1 LPNGTPQCQ
10 MLHVAPQMH
19 RSEPELMPKR
29 NPSESKSPRQSFR
42 ARYDALEQRR
52 EDLIARLGDLGE
64 KAQANPAHA
73 RARKLLNE
81 TFRGASLVQRAAVLE
96 AASWLITVLD
106 RSMTLL

>member
-1 LPNGTPQCQ
+1 
-10 MLHVAPQMH
+10 
-19 RSEPELMPKR
+19 MPKR
-29 NPSESKSPRQSFR
+29 NPSESKPPRASFR
-42 ARYDALEQRR
+42 VRYDALEQRR
-52 EDLIARLGDLGE
+52 EELIARLGELGE

-96 AASWLITVLD
+96 AAAWMITLLD

>member
-1 LPNGTPQCQ
+1 
-10 MLHVAPQMH
+10 
-19 RSEPELMPKR
+19 MPKR
-29 NPSESKSPRQSFR
+29 NPAKSKSPRVSFR

-52 EDLIARLGDLGE
+52 EDLIARLSGLGE
-64 KAQANPAHA
+64 KAHANPAHA

-96 AASWLITVLD
+96 AASWLITLLD